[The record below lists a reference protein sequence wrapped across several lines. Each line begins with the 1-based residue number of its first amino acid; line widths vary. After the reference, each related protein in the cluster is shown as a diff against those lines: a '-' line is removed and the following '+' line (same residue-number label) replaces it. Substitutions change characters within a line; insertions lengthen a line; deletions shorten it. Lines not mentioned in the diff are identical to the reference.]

1 MSGGRDSV
9 ALAHLL
15 HACNYRFSIAHCNF
29 QLRADAS
36 EEDAR
41 FSEEL
46 ANALGCP
53 FYAERFETQT
63 YASENKISIQMAARA
78 LRLNWFEKL
87 RSDNNFDYIV
97 LAHHA
102 DDQAETFFINLIR
115 GSSFAGLKGM
125 RPKHGA
131 IVRPLL
137 FASRD
142 QINSYINDNGIS
154 YRDDDSNKETK
165 YLRNKIRH
173 KLIPALKT
181 IHPNAF
187 DGLIKSMQLL
197 ADDQLLFES
206 LLENKKKQLLIIKD
220 RSCFIDKSQ
229 LKEEQNSSS
238 LLYMLIRDY
247 GFTADQAEMI
257 HRSLQGQPGKRF
269 YSKNHELNIN
279 RNNIEI
285 LPISEITSEKAIYI
299 DDGISLITSP
309 IRLVFTKMHIKEVTV
324 LNQPPKIALVDQE
337 LLLYPLTL
345 RRWKQGDSFQ
355 PFGMKGK
362 KLLSDFLT
370 DQHYTIAEKANS
382 YVLTDMNDNI
392 IWIAGKRI
400 DNRYRISANTSCVL
414 KVELID

>member
-1 MSGGRDSV
+1 
-9 ALAHLL
+9 
-15 HACNYRFSIAHCNF
+15 
-29 QLRADAS
+29 
-36 EEDAR
+36 
-41 FSEEL
+41 
-46 ANALGCP
+46 
-53 FYAERFETQT
+53 
-63 YASENKISIQMAARA
+63 
-78 LRLNWFEKL
+78 
-87 RSDNNFDYIV
+87 
-97 LAHHA
+97 
-102 DDQAETFFINLIR
+102 
-115 GSSFAGLKGM
+115 
-125 RPKHGA
+125 
-131 IVRPLL
+131 
-137 FASRD
+137 
-142 QINSYINDNGIS
+142 
-154 YRDDDSNKETK
+154 
-165 YLRNKIRH
+165 
-173 KLIPALKT
+173 
-181 IHPNAF
+181 
-187 DGLIKSMQLL
+187 
-197 ADDQLLFES
+197 
-206 LLENKKKQLLIIKD
+206 
-220 RSCFIDKSQ
+220 
-229 LKEEQNSSS
+229 
-238 LLYMLIRDY
+238 MLIRDY

-285 LPISEITSEKAIYI
+285 LPISEITSKKAVYI

>member
-29 QLRADAS
+29 QLRAAAS
-36 EEDAR
+36 DEDAR
-41 FSEEL
+41 FSQEL
-46 ANALGCP
+46 ANTFGCP
-53 FYAERFETQT
+53 FYAERFDTQA
-63 YASENKISIQMAARA
+63 YANENKISIQMAARA
-78 LRLNWFEKL
+78 LRLDWFEKL
-87 RSDNNFDYIV
+87 RSANSYDCIV

-102 DDQAETFFINLIR
+102 DDQAETFFVNLIR
-115 GSSFAGLKGM
+115 GSSIAGLKGM
-125 RPKHGA
+125 KPKHGT

-142 QINSYINDNGIS
+142 QINSYINDNNIS

-181 IHPNAF
+181 IHPHAF
-187 DGLIKSMQLL
+187 DGLTKSMQLL
-197 ADDQLLFES
+197 ADDQLLYES
-206 LLENKKKQLLIIKD
+206 LLENKKKQHLIIKD
-220 RSCFIDKSQ
+220 KSSFINKTQ
-229 LKEEQNSSS
+229 LLKEQNSSS

-247 GFTADQAEMI
+247 GFTADQAGMI

-279 RNNIEI
+279 RDYIEVFP
-285 LPISEITSEKAIYI
+285 LTENTSEKAIQI
-299 DDGISLITSP
+299 NPGVSEINSP
-309 IRLVFTKMHIKEVTV
+309 IRLIFTKLNIKEVSV
-324 LNQPPKIALVDQE
+324 LKQPPKIALVDQE

-362 KLLSDFLT
+362 KLVSDFLT

-382 YVLTDMNDNI
+382 YVLTDKNDNI
-392 IWIAGKRI
+392 IWVAGKRI